1 MTPTEIVQA
10 FVDLLT
16 QSTTPVPSDPWLYG
30 KAEWNPKGLQPGT
43 STLTKVTV
51 NGATVG
57 DFVMVSMSA
66 NIWDLNLTAHV
77 SESNTVTAVLSSHRG
92 GWIDLA
98 PLTIYAAVKPRVT
111 T

>member
-1 MTPTEIVQA
+1 
-10 FVDLLT
+10 
-16 QSTTPVPSDPWLYG
+16 
-30 KAEWNPKGLQPGT
+30 
-43 STLTKVTV
+43 
-51 NGATVG
+51 
-57 DFVMVSMSA
+57 MSA